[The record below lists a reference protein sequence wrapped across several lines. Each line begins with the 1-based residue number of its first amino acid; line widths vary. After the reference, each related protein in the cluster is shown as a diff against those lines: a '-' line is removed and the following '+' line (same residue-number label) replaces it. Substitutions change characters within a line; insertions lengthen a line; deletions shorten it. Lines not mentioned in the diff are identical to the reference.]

1 MNLKENLS
9 LLEKAPLNPV
19 DGVISELD
27 DETAQLLRGVLAN
40 PKISTR
46 SIHAA
51 LKDDGFVIGRDT
63 IETYRKKLK

>member
-1 MNLKENLS
+1 MSLKDRLG
-9 LLEKAPLNPV
+9 LLQAPMNPV
-19 DGVISELD
+19 DRVLSELD
-27 DETAQLLRGVLAN
+27 DETAAVLRGVLAN

-51 LKDDGFVIGRDT
+51 LKEDGFVIGRDT